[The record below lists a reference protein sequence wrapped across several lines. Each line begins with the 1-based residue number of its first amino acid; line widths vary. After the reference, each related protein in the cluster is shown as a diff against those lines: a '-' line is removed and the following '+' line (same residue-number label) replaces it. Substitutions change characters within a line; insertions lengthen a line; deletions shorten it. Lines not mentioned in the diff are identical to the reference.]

1 MLHSLTRG
9 TGLSLS
15 VAWAGTHSLFGVPL
29 FELRLLPP
37 SSYRRRHDPPSWE
50 ISDAAG
56 VVVGQLDEVHL
67 PTAGRPFYRL
77 IGRHPRTGELI
88 DLQLSTDR
96 DERLRVLADFLDD
109 PTRHAQ
115 HFPTGTRARR
125 EWEAVR
131 PVPAWQLGT
140 GKPGRHG

>member
-1 MLHSLTRG
+1 MQHSLIRR
-9 TGLSLS
+9 TGPSLY
-15 VAWAGTHSLFGVPL
+15 VAWAGTHSRFGVPL
-29 FELRLLPP
+29 FVLRLLPP

-50 ISDAAG
+50 VSDAAG
-56 VVVGQLDEVHL
+56 VVVGRLDEVHL

-77 IGRHPRTGELI
+77 TGRHPTTGELI

-96 DERLRVLADFLDD
+96 DERLRVLADFLED

-115 HFPTGTRARR
+115 HFLTGTRARA
-125 EWEAVR
+125 EWDAVR

-140 GKPGRHG
+140 GKPGRLG